1 MELDSVRKELNKYDN
16 IIKNMIC
23 LRMALIPIVADIKI
37 KNNLPLF
44 QGKREEE
51 IYNKLDE
58 FAKKNG
64 VDNNLLRDI
73 YKLIISNALS
83 IEEDISN
90 SKEKSIINKEIDYSK
105 IDKVQGLFEKL
116 DYIIEREIPEILS
129 NINEI
134 CNKENLNLNQIATIY
149 YNKK

>member
-105 IDKVQGLFEKL
+105 TDKVQGLFEKL